1 MLNTDD
7 PIELSDDSVDCSST
21 TVLDMLPS
29 NNRKELNLLFPQRED
44 YMSISNDP
52 TSSRDQKKSKK
63 ANKFIKNSKKKFS
76 IPTDN
81 LPQLDLLSTEKG
93 GVGKLAGGSDLIP
106 LISTGSAYS
115 SKTIPSTSL
124 TATVA
129 SSFSLSKTDTYPSNA
144 FENSLSST
152 NIEDDTIELSD
163 DSVDSS
169 STTVLDMLPSNNRK
183 ELNLLFPQRED
194 YMSISNDPTSSRDQK
209 KSKKANK
216 FIKNSK
222 KKFSI
227 PTDNLPQLDLLSTE
241 KGGVGKLAGRS
252 DLIPLISTVSAYS
265 SKTIPSTSLT
275 ATVASSFSLSKT
287 DIYPSN
293 AFENPLS
300 STNIEDDTI
309 ELSDDSVDSSST
321 TVLDMLPSNNRK
333 ELNLLFPQREDYMS
347 ISNDPTSSRDQKKS
361 KKANKFIKNSKK
373 KFSIPT
379 DNLPQLD
386 LLSTEKGGVGK
397 LAGGSDLIPLIS
409 TVSAYSSKTIPSTS
423 LTATVASSFS
433 LSKTD
438 IYPSNAFEN
447 PLSSTNIEDDT
458 IELSDDSVDSSSTT
472 VLDMLPSNNRKELN
486 LLFPQREDYMSISND
501 PTSSRDQKKSKK
513 ANKFIKNSKKK
524 FSIPTDNLPQLDL
537 LSTEKGGVGKLAGG
551 SDLIPLISTVSAYS
565 SKTIPSTS
573 LTATVASSF
582 SLSKTDIYPSN
593 AFENPLSSTNIEGN
607 KVFP

>member
-152 NIEDDTIELSD
+152 NIEGNETNTALVKSSIVTPMLNTDDPIELSD
-163 DSVDSS
+163 DSVDC
-169 STTVLDMLPSNNRK
+169 
-183 ELNLLFPQRED
+183 
-194 YMSISNDPTSSRDQK
+194 
-209 KSKKANK
+209 
-216 FIKNSK
+216 
-222 KKFSI
+222 
-227 PTDNLPQLDLLSTE
+227 
-241 KGGVGKLAGRS
+241 
-252 DLIPLISTVSAYS
+252 
-265 SKTIPSTSLT
+265 
-275 ATVASSFSLSKT
+275 
-287 DIYPSN
+287 
-293 AFENPLS
+293 
-300 STNIEDDTI
+300 
-309 ELSDDSVDSSST
+309 SST

-409 TVSAYSSKTIPSTS
+409 TGSAYSSKTIPSTS

-438 IYPSNAFEN
+438 TYPSNAFEN
-447 PLSSTNIEDDT
+447 SLSSTNIEVTPMLNTDDP
-458 IELSDDSVDSSSTT
+458 IELSDDSVDCSSTT

-551 SDLIPLISTVSAYS
+551 SDLIPLISTGSAYS

-582 SLSKTDIYPSN
+582 SLSKTDTYPSN
-593 AFENPLSSTNIEGN
+593 AFENSLSSTNIEGN
-607 KVFP
+607 EVFP